1 MPRPRSE
8 SSDGAPDE
16 VDDDH
21 IAIVGLG
28 EIDDLLGLAGAA
40 EELLLHFPAAGQDL
54 LFDRDAQGGDQ
65 LAELFESYR
74 KRGKGGEH
82 LYDPE
87 RCLSFLSVWDRCYAK
102 NTERIT
108 VMLPA

>member
-1 MPRPRSE
+1 ML
-8 SSDGAPDE
+8 
-16 VDDDH
+16 
-21 IAIVGLG
+21 IAIV
-28 EIDDLLGLAGAA
+28 IDRYAQVKLMLS
-40 EELLLHFPAAGQDL
+40 GQET
-54 LFDRDAQGGDQ
+54 FWAQ

-87 RCLSFLSVWDRCYAK
+87 RCLSFLSVCDRCYAK

-108 VMLPA
+108 VMLPS